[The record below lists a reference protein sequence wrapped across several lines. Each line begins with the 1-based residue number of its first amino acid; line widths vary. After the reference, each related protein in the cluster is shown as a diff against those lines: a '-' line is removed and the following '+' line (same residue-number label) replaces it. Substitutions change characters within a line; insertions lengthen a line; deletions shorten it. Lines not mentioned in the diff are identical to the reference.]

1 MPRTTDRASAPTI
14 DPAVA
19 TVLDAVTGMT
29 DAAFGVVDAIAERVQ
44 QLFAA
49 EGPPSR
55 ATLSGFDLLA
65 DGCVGQPGHPVRGA
79 GYVAAVG
86 YLTDEPWWLE
96 WFTRGEDGRS
106 HRMVCQ
112 TDPDGV
118 GFFDYEFLTWY
129 VVPRDTGRRHVTG
142 PYIDYL
148 CTDDYNMTFTA
159 PVTIDGRF
167 AGVAGADIGVHTA
180 ETLLLPALRAAGRP
194 LAVVNEQGRIVSSN
208 SGRHLCGDLVTGV
221 DVLTAWPT
229 AAAVGLHPV
238 ADLPLAVLE
247 LDHPRST
254 LK

>member
-1 MPRTTDRASAPTI
+1 MTRTTPTL
-14 DPAVA
+14 DPGVA

-29 DAAFGVVDAIAERVQ
+29 DAAFEVVDAIAARVRE
-44 QLFAA
+44 LFEPAIT
-49 EGPPSR
+49 PDR
-55 ATLSGFDLLA
+55 VTLSGIDQLA
-65 DGCVGQPGHPVRGA
+65 GGYVGKPGHPVRGA

-86 YLTDEPWWLE
+86 YLADEPWWLE
-96 WFTRGEDGRS
+96 WFTQGEDGRS

-129 VVPRDTGRRHVTG
+129 VVPRETGRRHVTG

-159 PVTIDGRF
+159 PVVIGDLF

-180 ETLLLPALRAAGRP
+180 ERLLLPALRAAGRP

-208 SGRHLCGDLVTGV
+208 SGRHLCGDLVPEL
-221 DVLTAWPT
+221 DVMAAWATPES
-229 AAAVGLHPV
+229 AGLHLV
-238 ADLPLAVLE
+238 GDLPLAVLE
-247 LDHPRST
+247 LGQTQSISSGRR
-254 LK
+254 